1 MQQLN
6 IEELEQYLLNY
17 SITIP
22 KKTSLLKEIKKQG
35 VDLINWKNNPSHIL
49 YSFYFLSLF
58 QIARSFTEQK
68 KLILSNKRYFKN
80 WYDVDELTKY
90 LIYDDFSKMFSFA
103 KRLLKEKNLFLRR
116 MAYVLF
122 IFNHNIDENDV
133 DILIK
138 TIQDNPDSEYYVA
151 MAQAWLL
158 ATLAIKYFSKVY
170 QFLLTG
176 NISKDLLSKTK
187 GKIRDSF
194 RIDEE
199 NKLLIKNLKRND
211 IIKKIM
217 R

>member
-1 MQQLN
+1 MQELN
-6 IEELEQYLLNY
+6 IKELEQYLLNY

-22 KKTSLLKEIKKQG
+22 EKTSLLKEIKKQRI
-35 VDLINWKNNPSHIL
+35 DLSSWKNNPSHVL
-49 YSFYFLSLF
+49 SSFYFLSLF
-58 QIARSFTEQK
+58 QKAKSFTEQK

-90 LIYDDFSKMFSFA
+90 LIYDNFSSMFSFA
-103 KRLLKEKNLFLRR
+103 ERLLKEKNLFLRR

-122 IFNHNIDENDV
+122 IFNHNIDENNV
-133 DILIK
+133 NILIK
-138 TIQDNPDSEYYVA
+138 TIHDNPDSEYYVA

-158 ATLAIKYFSKVY
+158 ATLAIKYFSRVY

-194 RIDEE
+194 RITEE

-211 IIKKIM
+211 IIKK
-217 R
+217 

>member
-1 MQQLN
+1 MQELN
-6 IEELEQYLLNY
+6 VKELEQYLLNY

-22 KKTSLLKEIKKQG
+22 EKTSLLKEIKKQSI
-35 VDLINWKNNPSHIL
+35 DLSSWKNNPSHVL
-49 YSFYFLSLF
+49 SSFYFLSLF
-58 QIARSFTEQK
+58 QKAKSFAEQK

-90 LIYDDFSKMFSFA
+90 LIYDSFSKMFSFA
-103 KRLLKEKNLFLRR
+103 ERLLKEKNLFLRR
-116 MAYVLF
+116 MAYVIF
-122 IFNHNIDENDV
+122 IFNHNIDENNV

-138 TIQDNPDSEYYVA
+138 TINDNPDSEYYVA

-194 RIDEE
+194 RITEE

-211 IIKKIM
+211 IIKK
-217 R
+217 

>member
-1 MQQLN
+1 MQELN
-6 IEELEQYLLNY
+6 VKELEQYLLNY

-22 KKTSLLKEIKKQG
+22 EKTSLLKEIKKQSI
-35 VDLINWKNNPSHIL
+35 DLSSWKNNPLHVLS
-49 YSFYFLSLF
+49 SFYFLSLF
-58 QIARSFTEQK
+58 QKAKSFAEQK

-90 LIYDDFSKMFSFA
+90 LIYDSFSKMFSFA
-103 KRLLKEKNLFLRR
+103 ERLLKEKNLFLRR
-116 MAYVLF
+116 MAYVIF

-176 NISKDLLSKTK
+176 SISKDLLSKTK

-194 RIDEE
+194 RINEE

-211 IIKKIM
+211 IIKK
-217 R
+217 

>member
-1 MQQLN
+1 MQELN
-6 IEELEQYLLNY
+6 VKELEQYLLNY

-22 KKTSLLKEIKKQG
+22 EKTSLLKEIKKQSI
-35 VDLINWKNNPSHIL
+35 DLSSWKNNPSHVL
-49 YSFYFLSLF
+49 SSFYFLSLF
-58 QIARSFTEQK
+58 QKAKSFAEQK

-90 LIYDDFSKMFSFA
+90 LIYDSFSKMFSFA
-103 KRLLKEKNLFLRR
+103 ERLLKEKNLFLRR
-116 MAYVLF
+116 MAYVIF
-122 IFNHNIDENDV
+122 IFNHNIDENNV

-158 ATLAIKYFSKVY
+158 ATLAIKYFSRVY

-176 NISKDLLSKTK
+176 SISKDLLSKTK

-194 RIDEE
+194 RITEE

-211 IIKKIM
+211 IIKK
-217 R
+217 

>member
-1 MQQLN
+1 MQELN
-6 IEELEQYLLNY
+6 VKELEQYLLNY

-22 KKTSLLKEIKKQG
+22 EKTSLLKEIKKQSI
-35 VDLINWKNNPSHIL
+35 DLSSWKNNPSHVL
-49 YSFYFLSLF
+49 SSFYFLSLF
-58 QIARSFTEQK
+58 QKAKSFAEQK

-90 LIYDDFSKMFSFA
+90 LIYDSFSKMFSFA
-103 KRLLKEKNLFLRR
+103 ERLLKEKNLFLRR
-116 MAYVLF
+116 MAYVIF
-122 IFNHNIDENDV
+122 IFNHNIDENNV

-138 TIQDNPDSEYYVA
+138 TINDHPDSEYYVA

-194 RIDEE
+194 RITEE

-211 IIKKIM
+211 IIKK
-217 R
+217 

>member
-1 MQQLN
+1 MQELN
-6 IEELEQYLLNY
+6 VKELEQYLLNY

-22 KKTSLLKEIKKQG
+22 EKTSLLKEIKKQSI
-35 VDLINWKNNPSHIL
+35 DLSSWKNNPSHVL
-49 YSFYFLSLF
+49 SSFYFLSLF
-58 QIARSFTEQK
+58 QKAKSFAEQK

-90 LIYDDFSKMFSFA
+90 LIYDNFSSMFSFA
-103 KRLLKEKNLFLRR
+103 ERLLKEKNLFLRR
-116 MAYVLF
+116 MAYVIF

-138 TIQDNPDSEYYVA
+138 TINDHHDSEYYVA

-194 RIDEE
+194 RITEE

-211 IIKKIM
+211 IIKK
-217 R
+217 

>member
-1 MQQLN
+1 MQELN
-6 IEELEQYLLNY
+6 VKELEQYLLNY

-22 KKTSLLKEIKKQG
+22 EKTSLLKEIKKQSI
-35 VDLINWKNNPSHIL
+35 DLSSWKNNPSHVL
-49 YSFYFLSLF
+49 SSFYFLSLF
-58 QIARSFTEQK
+58 QKAKSFAEQK

-90 LIYDDFSKMFSFA
+90 LIYDNFSNMFSFA
-103 KRLLKEKNLFLRR
+103 ERLLKEKNLFLRR
-116 MAYVLF
+116 MAYVIF
-122 IFNHNIDENDV
+122 IFNHNIDENNV

-138 TIQDNPDSEYYVA
+138 AIQDNPDSEYYVA

-194 RIDEE
+194 RITEE

-211 IIKKIM
+211 IIKK
-217 R
+217 

>member
-1 MQQLN
+1 MQELN
-6 IEELEQYLLNY
+6 VKELEQYLLNY

-22 KKTSLLKEIKKQG
+22 EKTSLLKEIKKQSI
-35 VDLINWKNNPSHIL
+35 DLSSWKNNPSHVL
-49 YSFYFLSLF
+49 SSFYFLSLF
-58 QIARSFTEQK
+58 QKAKSFAEKK

-90 LIYDDFSKMFSFA
+90 LIYDSFSKMFSFA
-103 KRLLKEKNLFLRR
+103 ERLLKEKNLFLRR
-116 MAYVLF
+116 MAYVIF

-176 NISKDLLSKTK
+176 SISKDLLSKTK

-194 RIDEE
+194 RITEE

-211 IIKKIM
+211 IIKK
-217 R
+217 

>member
-1 MQQLN
+1 MQELN
-6 IEELEQYLLNY
+6 VKELEQYLLNY

-22 KKTSLLKEIKKQG
+22 EKTSLLKEIKKQSI
-35 VDLINWKNNPSHIL
+35 DLSSWKNNPSHVL
-49 YSFYFLSLF
+49 SSFYFLSLF
-58 QIARSFTEQK
+58 QKAKSFAEQK

-90 LIYDDFSKMFSFA
+90 LIYDSFSKMFSFA
-103 KRLLKEKNLFLRR
+103 ERLLKEKNLFLRR
-116 MAYVLF
+116 MAYVIF
-122 IFNHNIDENDV
+122 IFNHNIDENNV

-138 TIQDNPDSEYYVA
+138 TINDHHDSEYYVA

-158 ATLAIKYFSKVY
+158 ATLAIKYFSRVY

-176 NISKDLLSKTK
+176 SISKDLLSKTK

-194 RIDEE
+194 RITEE

-211 IIKKIM
+211 IIKK
-217 R
+217 

>member
-1 MQQLN
+1 MQELN
-6 IEELEQYLLNY
+6 VKELEQYLLNY

-22 KKTSLLKEIKKQG
+22 EKTSLLKEIKKQSI
-35 VDLINWKNNPSHIL
+35 DLSSWKNNPSHVL
-49 YSFYFLSLF
+49 SSFYFLSLF
-58 QIARSFTEQK
+58 QIAKSFAEQK

-90 LIYDDFSKMFSFA
+90 LIYDNFPKMFSFA
-103 KRLLKEKNLFLRR
+103 ERLLKEKNLFLRR
-116 MAYVLF
+116 MAYVIF
-122 IFNHNIDENDV
+122 IFNHNIDENNV

-138 TIQDNPDSEYYVA
+138 TIHDNPDSEYYVA

-211 IIKKIM
+211 IIKK
-217 R
+217 

>member
-1 MQQLN
+1 MQELN
-6 IEELEQYLLNY
+6 VKELEQYLLNY

-22 KKTSLLKEIKKQG
+22 EKTSLLKEIKKQSI
-35 VDLINWKNNPSHIL
+35 DLSSWKNNPSHVL
-49 YSFYFLSLF
+49 SSFYFLSLF
-58 QIARSFTEQK
+58 QKAKSFAEQK

-90 LIYDDFSKMFSFA
+90 LIYDSFSKMFSFA
-103 KRLLKEKNLFLRR
+103 ERLLKEKNLFLRR
-116 MAYVLF
+116 MAYVIF

-158 ATLAIKYFSKVY
+158 ATLAIKYFSRVY

-176 NISKDLLSKTK
+176 SISKDLLSKTK

-194 RIDEE
+194 RITEE

-211 IIKKIM
+211 IIKK
-217 R
+217 